1 MEEENE
7 EKKEYEDYR
16 ISKLREYLL
25 KILKDIIEE
34 LNVSYLD
41 SEIESYSLRRMPVSQ
56 TVEQWIIPITKKREV
71 YNFISRKTFSN
82 DLKDNLLNIGFFEKF
97 EKNIIE
103 NNKNKILPEI
113 ENIEK
118 IECLNTGTIQNVTP
132 ETSVFSIQIQITY
145 REVY

>member
-41 SEIESYSLRRMPVSQ
+41 SEIESYSLRRMPVYQ

-103 NNKNKILPEI
+103 KNKNKILPEI

-132 ETSVFSIQIQITY
+132 ETSVFSIQLQITY

>member
-41 SEIESYSLRRMPVSQ
+41 SEIESYALRRMPVSQ

-103 NNKNKILPEI
+103 KNKNKILPEI

-132 ETSVFSIQIQITY
+132 ETSVFSIQLQITY

>member
-103 NNKNKILPEI
+103 KNKNKILPEI

-132 ETSVFSIQIQITY
+132 ETSVFSIQLQITY

>member
-82 DLKDNLLNIGFFEKF
+82 DLKDNLLNIGFL
-97 EKNIIE
+97 KNL
-103 NNKNKILPEI
+103 KKI
-113 ENIEK
+113 
-118 IECLNTGTIQNVTP
+118 
-132 ETSVFSIQIQITY
+132 
-145 REVY
+145 

>member
-1 MEEENE
+1 MEEKE
-7 EKKEYEDYR
+7 EYEDYR

-71 YNFISRKTFSN
+71 YNFVSRRTFSN

-97 EKNIIE
+97 EKNIID
-103 NNKNKILPEI
+103 NNKNKVLPEI

-118 IECLNTGTIQNVTP
+118 IECLNSGTIQNVTP

>member
-7 EKKEYEDYR
+7 EKKEYEYYR

-103 NNKNKILPEI
+103 KNKNKILPEI

-132 ETSVFSIQIQITY
+132 ETSVFSIQLQITY

>member
-1 MEEENE
+1 MEEKE
-7 EKKEYEDYR
+7 EYQDYR
-16 ISKLREYLL
+16 VTKLQEYLL
-25 KILKDIIEE
+25 EILKDIIKE

-56 TVEQWIIPITKKREV
+56 TVEQWIVPITKKREV
-71 YNFISRKTFSN
+71 YNFVSRKTFSN

-97 EKNIIE
+97 EKNIIK
-103 NNKNKILPEI
+103 NNKNKVLPEI

-118 IECLNTGTIQNVTP
+118 IECLNPGTIQNVTA